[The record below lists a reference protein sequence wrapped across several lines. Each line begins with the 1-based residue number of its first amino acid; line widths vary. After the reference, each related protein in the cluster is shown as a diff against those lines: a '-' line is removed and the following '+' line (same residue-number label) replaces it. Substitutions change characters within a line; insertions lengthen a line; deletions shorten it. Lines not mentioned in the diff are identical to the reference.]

1 MIERLKVCLIGATG
15 VGKTS
20 LADRFTHSVFSETYR
35 TTIGVRIETAEVVHA
50 GRQTQLVIW
59 DMSGEDEFQSVQ
71 PAYLKGAAGCLL
83 VVDGTR
89 PDTLDTARGLLR
101 RASEAAGDVPFVV
114 VVNKSDLQH
123 VWAVRSQ
130 DLAALRANAYAVVEA
145 SARSGDGVHR
155 AFELLVEAIYRR
167 RPRWEET
174 QWT

>member
-50 GRQTQLVIW
+50 GQTVQLVIW
-59 DMSGEDEFQSVQ
+59 DLSGEDEFQNVQ
-71 PAYLKGAAGCLL
+71 PGYLQGAAGFLL

-89 PDTLDTARGLLR
+89 PGTLDTARALVKR
-101 RASEAAGDVPFVV
+101 TSDVVGNVPYVV
-114 VVNKSDLQH
+114 VVNKTDLQH
-123 VWAVRSQ
+123 AWAVRSQ
-130 DLAALRANAYAVVEA
+130 DLAALRADAYAVVET
-145 SARSGDGVHR
+145 SARTGDGVHH
-155 AFELLVEAIYRR
+155 AFELLVEAVFRR

-174 QWT
+174 RWT

>member
-35 TTIGVRIETAEVVHA
+35 TTIGVRIETSEVVHA
-50 GRQTQLVIW
+50 GRTTQLVIW
-59 DMSGEDEFQSVQ
+59 DLSGEDEFQSVQ
-71 PAYLKGAAGCLL
+71 PGYLQGAAGFLL

-89 PDTLDTARGLLR
+89 PDTLDTARALVKR
-101 RASEAAGDVPFVV
+101 TSEAVGNVPYVV

-123 VWAVRSQ
+123 AWAVKSR
-130 DLAALRANAYAVVEA
+130 DLAALRSNAYAVVET

-155 AFELLVEAIYRR
+155 AFELLVEGIYQR

-174 QWT
+174 RWT